1 MEPDKT
7 LIQLVQWI
15 LNLEVENIRLKAE
28 LAALK
33 QKEVQ

>member
-15 LNLEVENIRLKAE
+15 LNLEIENIRLQAE
-28 LAALK
+28 LDALRK
-33 QKEVQ
+33 KEVQ